1 MPTSTKDLL
10 AAANAA
16 VPRISPQDAKALV
29 DQGKAVIVDVRDG
42 MEVAASGK
50 AAGALHIARG
60 LLEFKADPELP
71 SHEKAL
77 QKDKTVIVYCA
88 SGGRSA
94 LAGKT
99 LRDLGYTDVRNL
111 GGFKDW
117 VDAGG
122 PVDKA

>member
-16 VPRISPQDAKALV
+16 VPKISPQDAKALL

-77 QKDKTVIVYCA
+77 QKDKTVILYCA

-94 LAGKT
+94 LAGK
-99 LRDLGYTDVRNL
+99 LLVDLGYGDVRNL

-117 VDAGG
+117 LDAGG
-122 PVDKA
+122 PIDKA